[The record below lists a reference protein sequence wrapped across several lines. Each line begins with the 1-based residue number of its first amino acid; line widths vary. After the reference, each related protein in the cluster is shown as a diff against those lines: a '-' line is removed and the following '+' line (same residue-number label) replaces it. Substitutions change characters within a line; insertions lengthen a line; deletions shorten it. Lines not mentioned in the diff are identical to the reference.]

1 MKSNDKRNLALILA
15 LLCVIGILG
24 LVGVWGLAKSSGP
37 DTVPVSS
44 SESVSSSAADETKAP
59 RTGATIRLIETSDI
73 HGYLMDTTAGEK
85 EEFQFRMAFFAKEVE
100 EARAC
105 TDFDDVIVLDGGDC
119 YQGETLSNMTNGSV
133 IRAAMNVIGY
143 DAVCIGNHEFDWDIA
158 ACCADSDATLPPY
171 TVGDLTIDPDIPV
184 LASNLY
190 YSDTHER
197 VEFTRDYT
205 VLNKAGYKIVVIGYL
220 PDFSSSVSAKLFAPY
235 EIDPSMDRFIA
246 RVREINEQESPD
258 ATIVLCHEDPALVAG
273 QMSTADVQLVL
284 GGHTHLYPCGV
295 TENGV
300 VFMQPGSYCTGYAY
314 IDLNFDAEGNLTL
327 SDPFYYDF
335 LENGVDL
342 YYYDDNDESAFNET
356 ILNIS
361 LDAWESI
368 GDILSEE
375 IGYIDVPIEEHYKT
389 SDNNASTSGN
399 WYTGLMLRATE
410 EYDTV
415 AAFFNTTGIRCDISI
430 EDGETIR
437 YITVGDIYKIAP
449 FGNVWLV
456 YELTGAELKQQLING
471 LTKGRYGDQMSG
483 LTFTYERRGT
493 DDNPE
498 FIIHSITLDDGT
510 QVDINDNITLY
521 RVCTSVYNASLE
533 DGVFNGKTPIYPESD
548 APVDNVT
555 IIDLLRQEAA
565 ENDGYLSVDTGAR
578 GTMVAN

>member
-44 SESVSSSAADETKAP
+44 SESVPGSATDETTAP

-85 EEFQFRMAFFAKEVE
+85 EEFQFRMAYLAKEVE

-105 TDFDDVIVLDGGDC
+105 DDFDDVIVLDGGDC

-190 YSDTHER
+190 YRDTHER

-220 PDFSSSVSAKLFAPY
+220 PDFSGSVSAKLFAPY

-273 QMSTADVQLVL
+273 QLSTADVQLVL

-300 VFMQPGSYCTGYAY
+300 VFMQPSSYCKGYAY

-399 WYTGLMLRATE
+399 WYTGLMLRATA

-456 YELTGAELKQQLING
+456 YELTGAELKQQLINS
-471 LTKGRYGDQMSG
+471 LTRMRYGDQMSG

-510 QVDINDNITLY
+510 QVDINDNTTLY

-533 DGVFNGKTPIYPESD
+533 DGVFYGKTPVYPEAD

-565 ENDGYLSVDTGAR
+565 ENDGHISVDTGAR
-578 GTMVAN
+578 GTLVTN

>member
-24 LVGVWGLAKSSGP
+24 LVGVWGLAKISGP

-44 SESVSSSAADETKAP
+44 SESVPGSATDETTAP

-85 EEFQFRMAFFAKEVE
+85 EEFQFRMAFLAKEVE

-133 IRAAMNVIGY
+133 IRATMNVIGY

-158 ACCADSDATLPPY
+158 TCCADSDATLPPY
-171 TVGDLTIDPDIPV
+171 TVGDLTIDPNIPV

-190 YSDTHER
+190 YRDTHER

-220 PDFSSSVSAKLFAPY
+220 PDFSDSVSAKLFAPY

-273 QMSTADVQLVL
+273 QLSTADVQLVL

-300 VFMQPGSYCTGYAY
+300 VFMQPSSYCKGYAY

-335 LENGVDL
+335 LESGVDL

-389 SDNNASTSGN
+389 GDNNASTSGN
-399 WYTGLMLRATE
+399 WYTGLMLRATA

-510 QVDINDNITLY
+510 QVDINDNTTLY
-521 RVCTSVYNASLE
+521 RVCTSAYNATLE

-565 ENDGYLSVDTGAR
+565 ENDGHISVDTGAR
-578 GTMVAN
+578 GTLVAN